1 MPMTDELST
10 SVSPRPEDVGLIRL
24 SATDNVLI
32 ATRDLRPGRCATASG
47 EVVDLALPV
56 PLGHKVASKGLQPG
70 DKVVRYAMAIGSATA
85 PIAVGEWVHTHN
97 LASDYIQT
105 FAHRGGEE

>member
-1 MPMTDELST
+1 MPD
-10 SVSPRPEDVGLIRL
+10 DVRRSGMPPVEIGLIRL
-24 SATDNVLI
+24 AATDNVLI

-47 EVVDLALPV
+47 EIVNLTSVV
-56 PLGHKVASKGLQPG
+56 PLGHKVASQALERG

-85 PIAVGEWVHTHN
+85 TIAAGEWVHTHN

-105 FAHRGGEE
+105 FAHRGGEA